1 MPNSPSA
8 LGRNE
13 LHGGSNGL
21 PNGGGVCRW
30 PGPAAFIG
38 ARFLLVHLVYVAV
51 PFVFGALTAGWRP
64 PYPLI
69 VATASLPLTDSLA
82 PSERRSIGFP
92 LQRTELL
99 LIFAFWTVLAVLNA
113 ASRLLDPRGP
123 AFQQPFPASTPIT
136 LAFAEYYLWAVLTV
150 PIFWLSSRV
159 SLEPRGNRLGR
170 VLLFLGV
177 GVVTAMFVDIAIH
190 FMRVSLLDIPP
201 RPRRGG
207 PPITWLTGIERL
219 WFLDDLTVY
228 FAVLAAGIARDIFT
242 RYRARHDETVRLT
255 AQAAQLQAQL
265 AEARLAV
272 LSAQLNPHFLFNTLH
287 AVSSLVERDPRGV
300 RRMIARLSELLRV
313 TLEGTSEQEI
323 SLSRELELL
332 RLYLDI
338 MQVRFQGRLD
348 VDVQVDDTVM
358 DALVPNFV
366 LQPLVENAV
375 MHGVAKVAGSGRI
388 ELRARR
394 AGDDLVITVHDNGPG
409 IDAAISTDNNG
420 SLTRS
425 RGEMGGTGGVGLS
438 NTRARLEQLYGP
450 DQRLSLRRAGHVGT
464 VAEIVLPYHT
474 AADLHAE
481 AAPATA

>member
-1 MPNSPSA
+1 MY
-8 LGRNE
+8 
-13 LHGGSNGL
+13 
-21 PNGGGVCRW
+21 VC
-30 PGPAAFIG
+30 
-38 ARFLLVHLVYVAV
+38 V
-51 PFVFGALTAGWRP
+51 PFVLAGLTAVRRRS
-64 PYPLI
+64 YASI
-69 VATASLPLTDSLA
+69 VATASLPLTDTLA

-136 LAFAEYYLWAVLTV
+136 LAFAEYYLWAILTV
-150 PIFWLSSRV
+150 PIFWLASRV

-170 VLLFLGV
+170 VLLFLSV
-177 GVVTAMFVDIAIH
+177 GVITAMFVDVAIH
-190 FMRVSLLDIPP
+190 FMRVSLLDLPP
-201 RPRRGG
+201 RPRRG

-228 FAVLAAGIARDIFT
+228 FAVLAAGIARDIFA

-323 SLSRELELL
+323 PLSRELELL

-348 VDVQVDDTVM
+348 VDVRVDDAVM

-375 MHGVAKVAGSGRI
+375 MHGVAKVEGAGRI

-394 AGDDLVITVHDNGPG
+394 NGDDVVISVRDNGPG
-409 IDAAISTDNNG
+409 IDAAIAADDNG
-420 SLTRS
+420 SLTRQRTGS
-425 RGEMGGTGGVGLS
+425 GGGVGLS

-450 DQRLSLRRAGHVGT
+450 DQRLSLHRAGEVGT
-464 VAEIVLPYHT
+464 VAEVVLPYHT
-474 AADLHAE
+474 ADDLHAE

>member
-1 MPNSPSA
+1 
-8 LGRNE
+8 
-13 LHGGSNGL
+13 
-21 PNGGGVCRW
+21 
-30 PGPAAFIG
+30 
-38 ARFLLVHLVYVAV
+38 
-51 PFVFGALTAGWRP
+51 
-64 PYPLI
+64 
-69 VATASLPLTDSLA
+69 VATASLPPADPFAS
-82 PSERRSIGFP
+82 SERDRGGLP

-123 AFQQPFPASTPIT
+123 ALQQPFSPSMPVT

-150 PIFWLSSRV
+150 PIFWLASRV
-159 SLEPRGNRLGR
+159 SLEPRGKRFGR

-177 GVVTAMFVDIAIH
+177 GVITAMFVDVATH
-190 FMRVSLLDIPP
+190 FMRDALLQLPA
-201 RPRRGG
+201 RPRRG
-207 PPITWLTGIERL
+207 PPITWRTGLVRL

-228 FAVLAAGIARDIFT
+228 FAVLAAGIARDIFA

-313 TLEGTSEQEI
+313 TLENTNEQEI
-323 SLSRELELL
+323 PLSRELAVLQ
-332 RLYLDI
+332 LYLDI
-338 MQVRFQGRLD
+338 MQVRFQGRLI
-348 VDVQVDDTVM
+348 VDIQADENVM

-375 MHGVAKVAGSGRI
+375 MHGVSKVEGGGRI
-388 ELRARR
+388 DLHAHR
-394 AGDDLVITVHDNGPG
+394 AGDDLVITVRDNGPG
-409 IDAAISTDNNG
+409 LDASGPAAGGT
-420 SLTRS
+420 SLTPEVVRDN
-425 RGEMGGTGGVGLS
+425 GGPGSGGVGLS
-438 NTRARLEQLYGP
+438 NTRARLEQLYGV
-450 DQRLSLRRAGHVGT
+450 DQQLSLRPAAGGGT

-474 AADLHAE
+474 GADLHAE
-481 AAPATA
+481 AAPAIA

>member
-1 MPNSPSA
+1 M
-8 LGRNE
+8 
-13 LHGGSNGL
+13 
-21 PNGGGVCRW
+21 
-30 PGPAAFIG
+30 
-38 ARFLLVHLVYVAV
+38 
-51 PFVFGALTAGWRP
+51 
-64 PYPLI
+64 
-69 VATASLPLTDSLA
+69 ATASLPLSDSIA
-82 PSERRSIGFP
+82 PSERRSVAFP

-123 AFQQPFPASTPIT
+123 AFQQPFPPSTPIT

-150 PIFWLSSRV
+150 PIFWLASRV
-159 SLEPRGNRLGR
+159 SLEPRGHRLWR
-170 VLLFLGV
+170 VILFMGLGV
-177 GVVTAMFVDIAIH
+177 VIAMSVDVAIH
-190 FMRVSLLDIPP
+190 FMRVALLDLPP
-201 RPRRGG
+201 RRRG

-228 FAVLAAGIARDIFT
+228 FAVLAAGIARDIFA

-323 SLSRELELL
+323 PLSRELELL

-338 MQVRFQGRLD
+338 MQVRFQGRLS
-348 VDVQVDDTVM
+348 VDSQIDDDVM
-358 DALVPNFV
+358 DALVPNLV

-375 MHGVAKVAGSGRI
+375 MHGVAKVEGAGRI
-388 ELRARR
+388 EIRARR
-394 AGDDLVITVHDNGPG
+394 AGDDVVITVRDNGPG
-409 IDAAISTDNNG
+409 IDAAITTDGNG
-420 SLTRS
+420 SLTSPRAA
-425 RGEMGGTGGVGLS
+425 GGTGGVGLS
-438 NTRARLEQLYGP
+438 NTRARLEQLYGS
-450 DQRLSLRRAGHVGT
+450 DQHLALRRAGQTGT

-474 AADLHAE
+474 GADLHAE

>member
-1 MPNSPSA
+1 
-8 LGRNE
+8 
-13 LHGGSNGL
+13 
-21 PNGGGVCRW
+21 V
-30 PGPAAFIG
+30 
-38 ARFLLVHLVYVAV
+38 V
-51 PFVFGALTAGWRP
+51 TA
-64 PYPLI
+64 
-69 VATASLPLTDSLA
+69 TLPLPDAYA
-82 PSERRSIGFP
+82 PSDSHRGGFP

-99 LIFAFWTVLAVLNA
+99 LIFAFWTVLAVLTA

-123 AFQQPFPASTPIT
+123 VFQQPFPSSTPIT

-150 PIFWLSSRV
+150 PIFWMASRV
-159 SLEPRGNRLGR
+159 SLEPRGDRFGR

-177 GVVTAMFVDIAIH
+177 GVLTAMFVDVATH
-190 FMRVSLLDIPP
+190 FMRDAMFDFPV
-201 RPRRGG
+201 RPRRG
-207 PPITWLTGIERL
+207 PPITWRTGLLRL

-228 FAVLAAGIARDIFT
+228 FAVLAAGIARDIFA

-323 SLSRELELL
+323 PLSRELELL
-332 RLYLDI
+332 QLYLDI

-348 VDVQVDDTVM
+348 VHTDVDADVM

-375 MHGVAKVAGSGRI
+375 MHGVSKVEGTGTI
-388 ELRARR
+388 QLRARR
-394 AGDDLVITVHDNGPG
+394 SGDDVVITVRDNGPG
-409 IDAAISTDNNG
+409 LDSASRTETLARESRDG
-420 SLTRS
+420 SS
-425 RGEMGGTGGVGLS
+425 GMSGGTGGVGLG
-438 NTRARLEQLYGP
+438 NTRARLEQLYGAE
-450 DQRLSLRRAGHVGT
+450 QRLSLRRAAEGGT

-474 AADLHAE
+474 GADLHAE
-481 AAPATA
+481 AAVAHA

>member
-1 MPNSPSA
+1 M
-8 LGRNE
+8 
-13 LHGGSNGL
+13 
-21 PNGGGVCRW
+21 V
-30 PGPAAFIG
+30 
-38 ARFLLVHLVYVAV
+38 
-51 PFVFGALTAGWRP
+51 TAT
-64 PYPLI
+64 L
-69 VATASLPLTDSLA
+69 SLPDAYA
-82 PSERRSIGFP
+82 PSDSHRGGFP

-99 LIFAFWTVLAVLNA
+99 LIFAFWTVLAVLTA

-123 AFQQPFPASTPIT
+123 ALQQPFPSSTPIT

-150 PIFWLSSRV
+150 PIFWMASRV
-159 SLEPRGNRLGR
+159 SLEPRGNRFGR

-177 GVVTAMFVDIAIH
+177 GVVTAMFVDVATH
-190 FMRVSLLDIPP
+190 LMRDMMFDFPV
-201 RPRRGG
+201 RPRRG
-207 PPITWLTGIERL
+207 PPITWRTGLVRL

-228 FAVLAAGIARDIFT
+228 FAVLAAGIARDIFA

-323 SLSRELELL
+323 PLSRELELL
-332 RLYLDI
+332 QLYLDI

-348 VDVQVDDTVM
+348 VHTDVDADVM

-375 MHGVAKVAGSGRI
+375 MHGVSKVEGMGTI
-388 ELRARR
+388 QLRARR
-394 AGDDLVITVHDNGPG
+394 SGDDIVITVRDNGPG
-409 IDAAISTDNNG
+409 LDSPSGAETLARESRDG
-420 SLTRS
+420 SS
-425 RGEMGGTGGVGLS
+425 GMSGGTGGVGLS
-438 NTRARLEQLYGP
+438 NTRARLEQLYGAE
-450 DQRLSLRRAGHVGT
+450 QRLSLRRAEEGGT

-474 AADLHAE
+474 GADLHAE
-481 AAPATA
+481 AAAADA

>member
-1 MPNSPSA
+1 M
-8 LGRNE
+8 
-13 LHGGSNGL
+13 
-21 PNGGGVCRW
+21 V
-30 PGPAAFIG
+30 
-38 ARFLLVHLVYVAV
+38 
-51 PFVFGALTAGWRP
+51 TA
-64 PYPLI
+64 
-69 VATASLPLTDSLA
+69 TLPLPDAYGANDSH
-82 PSERRSIGFP
+82 RGGFP

-99 LIFAFWTVLAVLNA
+99 LIFAFWTVLAVLTA

-123 AFQQPFPASTPIT
+123 AFQQPFPSSTPIT

-150 PIFWLSSRV
+150 PIFWMASRV
-159 SLEPRGNRLGR
+159 SLEPRGDRFGR

-177 GVVTAMFVDIAIH
+177 GVLTAMFVDVATH
-190 FMRVSLLDIPP
+190 FMRDAMFDFPM
-201 RPRRGG
+201 RPRRG
-207 PPITWLTGIERL
+207 PPITWRTGLVRL

-228 FAVLAAGIARDIFT
+228 FAVLAAGIARDIFA

-323 SLSRELELL
+323 PLSRELELL
-332 RLYLDI
+332 QLYLDI

-348 VDVQVDDTVM
+348 VHIDVDADVM

-375 MHGVAKVAGSGRI
+375 MHGVSKVEGTGTI
-388 ELRARR
+388 QLRARR
-394 AGDDLVITVHDNGPG
+394 SGDDVVITVRDNGPG
-409 IDAAISTDNNG
+409 LDSG
-420 SLTRS
+420 SVTETLARES
-425 RGEMGGTGGVGLS
+425 RDGSSGMSGGRGGVGLS
-438 NTRARLEQLYGP
+438 NTRARLEQLYGAE
-450 DQRLSLRRAGHVGT
+450 QRLSLRRAAEGGT

-474 AADLHAE
+474 GADLHAE
-481 AAPATA
+481 AAVAHA